1 MASKKG
7 TDDFEA
13 RVEERMQV
21 FLPFLES
28 LQGIRKPLVE
38 DTVHDYCR
46 VCVQLD
52 EVQERVLND
61 GTTIIAVNGN
71 KVKNPDVTTMHG
83 FINEK
88 NAMLPKIIKFMSE
101 GEAPAEDDFDAF
113 LKNG

>member
-1 MASKKG
+1 MARKKG

-52 EVQERVLND
+52 EVQERVLKD

-101 GEAPAEDDFDAF
+101 GEAPPEDDFDAF
-113 LKNG
+113 LKNA

>member
-1 MASKKG
+1 MAKKDDAFESK
-7 TDDFEA
+7 
-13 RVEERMQV
+13 VQERMEV
-21 FLPFLES
+21 YKPFLEN

-52 EVQERVLND
+52 EVQERVLRD
-61 GTTIIAVNGN
+61 GTTIVAVNGN

-101 GEAPAEDDFDAF
+101 GEAPPEDDFDAF
-113 LKNG
+113 LKNS

>member
-1 MASKKG
+1 MAKKKS

-88 NAMLPKIIKFMSE
+88 NAMLPTVNNSM
-101 GEAPAEDDFDAF
+101 
-113 LKNG
+113 NR

>member
-1 MASKKG
+1 MAKKD
-7 TDDFEA
+7 DDFESK
-13 RVEERMQV
+13 VQERMEV
-21 FLPFLES
+21 YKPFLE
-28 LQGIRKPLVE
+28 KPLVE

-52 EVQERVLND
+52 EVQERVLRD
-61 GTTIIAVNGN
+61 GTTIVAVNGN

-101 GEAPAEDDFDAF
+101 GEAPPEDDFDAF
-113 LKNG
+113 LKNR